1 MNNSI
6 NPNFIIVNP
15 NKPEKLILGD
25 SKDKD
30 PFGNVSFNNLSNP
43 VIITSQIKGN
53 FIDYKGNKIGTVKY
67 DELNNPEKNN
77 NPMG

>member
-1 MNNSI
+1 MNNI

-15 NKPEKLILGD
+15 NKSEKIILGD

-30 PFGNVSFNNLSNP
+30 PFVNVSFNNMNNP

-53 FIDYKGNKIGTVKY
+53 FIDYKGNKIGIKKY
-67 DELNNPEKNN
+67 EENDFDKK
-77 NPMG
+77 